1 MAKELNPPNFAY
13 DVFNVH
19 NADFYN
25 VDFANDNRAFL
36 NPYAIELLDNPVAKK
51 ATRVAVDFFNTIREL
66 ILSGNKKKASALFC
80 NYISEPKET
89 CLGYSKYGIDGRGIK
104 DLAHYILDTIYEDDA
119 ILCKAI
125 RRIEDI
131 KLFIPNISDDRVS
144 DLYTNVIRKV
154 LIDYTQEQ
162 CLLHNQK
169 MSIKKSEHYWDVDS
183 ISWKRVETEFLLGKD
198 GKPRLLVPKCFI
210 NGTRYN
216 YSKFNRYLII
226 PDFIDKELKKEDSSL
241 VTTTKDGARKVSKK
255 DMYAEI
261 NRRNISLNKDY
272 AREFAKLNPDCVDIF
287 RYRLEE
293 TRQKRRKK

>member
-1 MAKELNPPNFAY
+1 M
-13 DVFNVH
+13 
-19 NADFYN
+19 
-25 VDFANDNRAFL
+25 
-36 NPYAIELLDNPVAKK
+36 I
-51 ATRVAVDFFNTIREL
+51 FFNTIREL
-66 ILSGNKKKASALFC
+66 ILSGNKKQASALFC

-89 CLGYSKYGIDGRGIK
+89 CLGYSKYGISGRGIK
-104 DLAHYILDTIYEDDA
+104 DLAHYILNTIYEDDA

-162 CLLHNQK
+162 CLLYNQK
-169 MSIKKSEHYWDVDS
+169 MSIKKSEHYWDIDS
-183 ISWKRVETEFLLGKD
+183 KSWKRIETEFLLSMD

-210 NGTRYN
+210 NGERYN
-216 YSKFNRYLII
+216 ISKFNRYLII
-226 PDFIDKELKKEDSSL
+226 PDFIDKELKKEESSL
-241 VTTTKDGARKVSKK
+241 VTITKDGARKISKK

-261 NRRNISLNKDY
+261 NRKNISLNKDY
-272 AREFAKLNPDCVDIF
+272 ARDFAKLNLDCVDIF

-293 TRQKRRKK
+293 TRQKRKKRYK